1 MQPVTGQLAW
11 HRERRHVARD
21 GPGDAGTSLRD
32 RFSLNTVNAESE
44 PGAGELQRG
53 ARTPASLVVARQH
66 PSEVHFPNLFQFS
79 PRLVSVFLPHPLSF
93 HFAAF
98 FPE

>member
-1 MQPVTGQLAW
+1 MNGGTW
-11 HRERRHVARD
+11 HVMV
-21 GPGDAGTSLRD
+21 PGDAGTSLRD
-32 RFSLNTVNAESE
+32 RFSLNMVNAESE

-79 PRLVSVFLPHPLSF
+79 PRLVSVFLPHPLSSP
-93 HFAAF
+93 AQKGQLV
-98 FPE
+98 